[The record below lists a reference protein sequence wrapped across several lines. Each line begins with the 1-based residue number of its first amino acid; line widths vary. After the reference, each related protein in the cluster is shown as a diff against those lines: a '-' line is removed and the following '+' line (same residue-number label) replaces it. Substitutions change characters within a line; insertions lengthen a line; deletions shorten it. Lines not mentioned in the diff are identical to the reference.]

1 MGRKRVI
8 IGQSE
13 WAIDDSDVED
23 VVARIEA
30 AMENGTVA
38 RLALLDGADRQVM
51 VYLNGRATVSVVVD
65 LDLGTKPAE
74 IAG

>member
-13 WAIDDSDVED
+13 WAIDDSDVKE
-23 VVARIEA
+23 VVARITA

-38 RLALLDGADRQVM
+38 RLDLLDGADRQVM
-51 VYLNGRATVSVVVD
+51 VFLNGKATASVVVD
-65 LDLGTKPAE
+65 LDVGTKPTE
-74 IAG
+74 ISG

>member
-13 WAIDDSDVED
+13 WAIDDSDVEE
-23 VVARIEA
+23 VVARITA

-38 RLALLDGADRQVM
+38 RLSLLDGADRQVM
-51 VYLNGRATVSVVVD
+51 VFLNGNATASVVVD
-65 LDLGTKPAE
+65 LDLGTKPTE
-74 IAG
+74 ISD